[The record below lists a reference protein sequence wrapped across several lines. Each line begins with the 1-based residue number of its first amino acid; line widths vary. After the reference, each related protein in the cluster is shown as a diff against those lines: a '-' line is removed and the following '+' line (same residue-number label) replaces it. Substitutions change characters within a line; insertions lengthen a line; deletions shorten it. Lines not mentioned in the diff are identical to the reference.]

1 MKNLKFILIAFFSIF
16 LVGCTMGGSG
26 QGSTDEVE
34 GITFNT
40 NGGEEI
46 EAITGLTVGEQL
58 RLPTPTKEGHN
69 FLGWFTDEECSGT
82 MLPTRYTYNGPVT
95 LYAKWFV
102 GTYKIFFKSEV
113 SVDLETIQLKYGE
126 PISLEDPVNASYDF
140 VGWFLDGEEFNLE
153 TMPGKDITLEARW
166 EAKKLNV
173 TVDLNGGT
181 ASSDFE
187 EVISDFKAGS
197 TLDLEKPV
205 KDGYIFIGWFDGE
218 DARAKQY
225 TSKTPIYHSTSLIAR
240 YKPISE
246 FEESY
251 ELKLDLNGGS
261 LSSAVT
267 SYNTGEGLILPVPTK
282 AGYEFLGWY
291 FSLECV
297 GDTWNSISKNQTG
310 NLTLFAGWKENK
322 DVYTVTFVYPNKEET
337 VEVESG
343 KPVAEKDLP
352 TSTLEL
358 TWYNGREVYDFTQSV
373 YEDLTL
379 VANYKDLENVIESI
393 IPEVAYDNINLV
405 TQAQVGDETIYIS
418 WTSSDVNTISNTG
431 ITNPARQDSLITM
444 NAQFKYQGQVI
455 KHSFDVLV
463 PQIVFQDLSEIKPV
477 FGYVYATS
485 HRGFTDTAI
494 ETLDVINVAF
504 GRVTSDSTVS
514 VDSIP
519 NLSSL
524 LQIRKTGT
532 RVVLS
537 LGGYGSGGIE
547 FSNTAASAE
556 KRKIFAESIL
566 EVIETYHLDGIDI
579 DWEYPGYETGRDTA
593 VDRVNYTLM
602 LQTIYSTVKA
612 ANPDYLITAAVPG
625 GKWGYER
632 YDVPSLNELLDY
644 IHLMTYDFHGSTA
657 AVHHTALYG
666 STNTSAGSNAADS
679 VNIYVDAGASKEKL
693 VIGCA
698 FYGRVYKLSGPATTE
713 YGVGSTNVISSG
725 DHINYHDI
733 INTYYKNETI
743 SKRKIYYFDPKACAA
758 TIYDPVT
765 YTVVS
770 FDDAN
775 TISSKC
781 KYVWSEDIAGIM
793 YWENGEDTSD
803 LLLQAL
809 QKGMK

>member
-26 QGSTDEVE
+26 QGSTGEVE
-34 GITFNT
+34 GISFNT
-40 NGGEEI
+40 DGGEEI

-69 FLGWFTDEECSGT
+69 FLGWFADEECSGT

-126 PISLEDPVNASYDF
+126 PINLEDPVNASYDF

-181 ASSDFE
+181 ASNDFE

-343 KPVAEKDLP
+343 KPVAEKDLS

-379 VANYKDLENVIESI
+379 VANYKDLEDVIESI
-393 IPEVAYDNINLV
+393 IPEVAYENINLV

-418 WTSSDVNTISNTG
+418 WTSSDINTISNTG
-431 ITNPARQDSLITM
+431 ITNPARQDSVITM

-494 ETLDVINVAF
+494 ETLDVVNVAF

-547 FSNTAASAE
+547 FSNTAASSE

-579 DWEYPGYETGRDTA
+579 DWEYPGSSTAGIPSHHTDTA
-593 VDRVNYTLM
+593 NLNLFCQELYGK
-602 LQTIYSTVKA
+602 IKA
-612 ANPDYLITAAVPG
+612 YRQDALLTMAVGPYNSFDFAKLHPYIDYF
-625 GKWGYER
+625 
-632 YDVPSLNELLDY
+632 N
-644 IHLMTYDFHGSTA
+644 LMTYDHSIGDSTAMHHSSLYTGTYAHTGVHGS
-657 AVHHTALYG
+657 
-666 STNTSAGSNAADS
+666 
-679 VNIYVDAGASKEKL
+679 VNFLLNKGVPAKKI

-698 FYGRVYKLSGPATTE
+698 FYGRTAPFASKQEAKLGGKLTT
-713 YGVGSTNVISSG
+713 TLTK
-725 DHINYHDI
+725 
-733 INTYYKNETI
+733 TYSYTQIEEGIKNGTYIEM
-743 SKRKIYYFDPKACAA
+743 YDEVACANYIITTGSNTA
-758 TIYDPVT
+758 GRFITYDGVQSVT
-765 YTVVS
+765 AKCNYVIEHELGGVMFWDYTQ
-770 FDDAN
+770 D
-775 TISSKC
+775 K
-781 KYVWSEDIAGIM
+781 
-793 YWENGEDTSD
+793 NGTLVNAINE
-803 LLLQAL
+803 AF
-809 QKGMK
+809 KEK